1 VRLGLGRNRR
11 YLYYINAT
19 NEKGTKFF
27 VGSVSRFHGWPHTSI
42 ATQSV
47 EAILYRGMTIDAVKA
62 GRFGREKGIV
72 RCSFFGVFLCIIVF
86 SFSASPGDRSGKTA
100 QTEQLT
106 QGIPSRSSDDL
117 TGSQFAR
124 YVSNMS
130 SQDREEAILEEIS
143 KGNLPQFLRKL
154 VPVELHDKLANGQN
168 FTATIFVTPDYL
180 AIGSDSDFLRIP
192 MNLHT
197 AVTIAERFGFILPTR
212 KMVDAIYLQ
221 SSYHLM
227 PQPLPAGPQMRSTEY
242 YSTHNEMIE
251 NQMHAIGAPLGA
263 LISGDKKDVVM
274 SNRLARYVGR
284 IAIYGWHRGPG
295 QPIQPLSTV
304 HGANY
309 ADYSHGIRLI
319 SEWAL
324 VNGKPRSIGQL
335 LQDSATAKVLSDE
348 GPMHL
353 NQDLLAAQ
361 VASAIAVPRGN

>member
-1 VRLGLGRNRR
+1 MDYEVFRR
-11 YLYYINAT
+11 D
-19 NEKGTKFF
+19 EVF
-27 VGSVSRFHGWPHTSI
+27 VGEKQHARI

-47 EAILYRGMTIDAVKA
+47 EAILCRDMGIGAIKV
-62 GRFGREKGIV
+62 GRFGSEKSIA
-72 RCSFFGVFLCIIVF
+72 RHSFFGVLLFLVLF
-86 SFSASPGDRSGKTA
+86 SFRATPGDRSGKTA

-106 QGIPSRSSDDL
+106 QEIPSRSSDDL
-117 TGSQFAR
+117 TGSQFAH

-130 SQDREEAILEEIS
+130 SQGREEAILEEIS
-143 KGNLPQFLRKL
+143 KGNLPGFIRKL
-154 VPVELHDKLANGQN
+154 APVELQGKLANGQN
-168 FTATIFVTPDYL
+168 FRATIFVTPDYL

-197 AVTIAERFGFILPTR
+197 AVTIAERFGFMLPTR

-251 NQMHAIGAPLGA
+251 NQMQALGAPLGA

-274 SNRLARYVGR
+274 SNRLAEYIGR

-319 SEWAL
+319 SDGVL
-324 VNGKPRSIGQL
+324 VNGKLQSLRQL
-335 LQDSATAKVLSDE
+335 LQDPMTAKVFSDE
-348 GPMHL
+348 GPLHL
-353 NQDLLAAQ
+353 NQDLLAAG
-361 VASAIAVPRGN
+361 STTKVPRSN

>member
-1 VRLGLGRNRR
+1 MT
-11 YLYYINAT
+11 I
-19 NEKGTKFF
+19 
-27 VGSVSRFHGWPHTSI
+27 GSVKTDRLSI
-42 ATQSV
+42 G
-47 EAILYRGMTIDAVKA
+47 I
-62 GRFGREKGIV
+62 GIV
-72 RCSFFGVFLCIIVF
+72 RRSVV
-86 SFSASPGDRSGKTA
+86 SASICLLVVAGSATSGDRSGKTA
-100 QTEQLT
+100 RAQQLT
-106 QGIPSRSSDDL
+106 QAIPSRSSEDL

-130 SQDREEAILEEIS
+130 SPEREQAILEEVS
-143 KGNLPQFLRKL
+143 KGNVPGFLRKL
-154 VPVELHDKLANGQN
+154 VPVQLHSELANGQSL
-168 FTATIFVTPDYL
+168 TATIFVTPDYL

-221 SSYHLM
+221 SSYHLT

-242 YSTHNEMIE
+242 YSTHNQMIE
-251 NQMHAIGAPLGA
+251 KQMRAIGVPLGA

-274 SNRLARYVGR
+274 SNRLATYVGR

-324 VNGKPRSIGQL
+324 VNGKIQSLSQL
-335 LQDSATAKVLSDE
+335 LQDPATAKVFSDE
-348 GPMHL
+348 GPIHL
-353 NQDLLAAQ
+353 NLDLLAAG
-361 VASAIAVPRGN
+361 SAMAVPWSN